1 MNFVA
6 LRVVPE
12 VHFSLAVVAVYGG
25 ELVRVALTSVH
36 AVLAQHILVAAVSV
50 EEQAKPRIVLV
61 ITVSCVSLTPVYHR
75 EKKEL

>member
-12 VHFSLAVVAVYGG
+12 VHFSLAVVAVYGR
-25 ELVRVALTSVH
+25 ELVWVSLTSVH

>member
-12 VHFSLAVVAVYGG
+12 VHFSLAVVAVYGR

-50 EEQAKPRIVLV
+50 EEQAKPRIVLL
-61 ITVSCVSLTPVYHR
+61 SLCHVCH
-75 EKKEL
+75 

>member
-6 LRVVPE
+6 LRIIPE
-12 VHFSLAVVAVYGG
+12 AHLCFAVIAVYCGQ
-25 ELVRVALTSVH
+25 LVGITFACVH